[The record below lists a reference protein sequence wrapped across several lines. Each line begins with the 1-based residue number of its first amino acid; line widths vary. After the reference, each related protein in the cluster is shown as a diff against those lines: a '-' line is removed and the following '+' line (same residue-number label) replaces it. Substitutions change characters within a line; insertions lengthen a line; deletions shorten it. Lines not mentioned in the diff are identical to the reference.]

1 MKGGIE
7 EIKDKNE
14 DENEIDYD
22 YEDEGYEDYE
32 DDEDNAMIDEALD
45 DPEAPMYS
53 RVSFGKWMIVLL
65 IIAIPVVNVVMLL
78 VWALGSRTNPSLS
91 NFSRAFLIYFIL
103 AAALVF
109 AVSTTVI
116 NFILKMV
123 NLA

>member
-7 EIKDKNE
+7 EIKNKE
-14 DENEIDYD
+14 EENEIDYD
-22 YEDEGYEDYE
+22 YEDEDEDE
-32 DDEDNAMIDEALD
+32 DEDNAKIDGELD

-65 IIAIPVVNVVMLL
+65 ILAIPVVNVIMLL

-103 AAALVF
+103 AAALIF

-116 NFILKMV
+116 NYILKIV

>member
-1 MKGGIE
+1 MKGRIE
-7 EIKDKNE
+7 ELKDKNE
-14 DENEIDYD
+14 DEYEIEDD
-22 YEDEGYEDYE
+22 YEDEDE
-32 DDEDNAMIDEALD
+32 DDEDDALIDEALD
-45 DPEAPMYS
+45 DPDAPVYS

-65 IIAIPVVNVVMLL
+65 ILAIPVVNVVMLL

-103 AAALVF
+103 ATALVF

-116 NFILKMV
+116 NIILKMV